1 MQFNWNIKTVASI
14 LSALTLAQA
23 SDQEAI
29 APEDSH
35 VVKLTEAT
43 FESFIT
49 SNPHVLAEFFAPWCG
64 HCKKLGPELVSA
76 AEILKDNEQ
85 VKIAQIDCTEE
96 KELCQGYEIK
106 GYPTLKVFHG
116 EVEVPSDYQGQRQSQ
131 SIVSYML
138 KQSLPPVSE
147 INATKDLDDTIAE
160 AKEPVIVQ
168 VLPEDA
174 SNLESNTT
182 FYGVAGTLRE
192 KFTFVSTKSTD
203 YAKKYTSD
211 STPAYLL
218 VRPGEEPSV
227 YSGEELDETHLVHW
241 IDIES
246 KPLFGDIDGST
257 FKSYAEANIP
267 LAYYFYENEEQRAA
281 AADIIKPF
289 AKEQRGKI
297 NFVGLDAVKFGK
309 HAKNLNMDEEKL
321 PLFVIHDLV
330 SNKKFGVP
338 QDQELTNKDVTELIE
353 KFIAGEA
360 EPIVKSEPIPE
371 IQEEKVFKLVGKAH
385 DEVVFDESKDVL
397 VKYYAPW
404 CGHCKR
410 MAPAYEE
417 LATLYANDEDAS
429 SKVVIAK
436 LDHTLN
442 DVDNVDIQGYPTLIL
457 YPAGDKSNP
466 QLYDGSRD
474 LESLAE
480 FVKERGTHK
489 VDALALRP
497 VEEEKEAEEEAESE
511 ADAHDEL

>member
-182 FYGVAGTLRE
+182 FYGVA
-192 KFTFVSTKSTD
+192 
-203 YAKKYTSD
+203 
-211 STPAYLL
+211 
-218 VRPGEEPSV
+218 
-227 YSGEELDETHLVHW
+227 DETHLVHW